1 MGWTPWGGC
10 RSALAGLL
18 VLGACAPTLWVARPT
33 PAVVDLGPRARVLS
47 LVRVD
52 GPADS
57 PEVVVH
63 TLKGRAA
70 RQGYF
75 QIEAWQP
82 GEPTD
87 ASGRRAYVSLDV
99 AEWSFTSPQTKG
111 GGTEP
116 QARVRLLTRV
126 SRTPEGP
133 WSEPYETGGLI
144 EGSESASDVS
154 HAGASQLFVEAS
166 LRAVDDLLRALAPRP
181 RVEDVELDVDSPLLQ
196 VSPARGGAYPASR
209 ARRGVVRP
217 RAGARG
223 ARALGGGGAAVHR
236 RRLEEAGRPAVSRRA
251 GQCAVAAEEHRE
263 RLSALKQPAISQGS
277 SQAFTRL
284 SPSSPPPR
292 IGESVPT
299 PRHPRKGVQPRA

>member
-18 VLGACAPTLWVARPT
+18 LLGACAPT
-33 PAVVDLGPRARVLS
+33 
-47 LVRVD
+47 VRVD

-75 QIEAWQP
+75 QIEAYQP
-82 GEPTD
+82 GEPVD

-99 AEWSFTSPQTKG
+99 AEWSFTSAQTKG
-111 GGTEP
+111 GGAEP

-133 WSEPYETGGLI
+133 WSEPYETGALV

-181 RVEDVELDVDSPLLQ
+181 RVEEVELDVDSPLLQ
-196 VSPARGGAYPASR
+196 PGATAASR
-209 ARRGVVRP
+209 GD
-217 RAGARG
+217 
-223 ARALGGGGAAVHR
+223 
-236 RRLEEAGRPAVSRRA
+236 LEEARESFASVHTRHPELAAASYDLGLVLEALGRWEEAEPLYADAVSKKPDD
-251 GQCAVAAEEHRE
+251 
-263 RLSALKQPAISQGS
+263 RLYRDALDSVRSRLKSPASGY
-277 SQAFTRL
+277 
-284 SPSSPPPR
+284 PP
-292 IGESVPT
+292 
-299 PRHPRKGVQPRA
+299 